1 MKNTQH
7 LTIIAFMATAL
18 LCSCGNKTLLDDT
31 RTFANDTWM
40 RFTPEHFDIHA
51 TSTDDCYNFNVTLTI
66 DTARYR
72 ETALPIMIEM
82 QSPEHEKRTLFS
94 TILFRN
100 HEGSWLGS
108 FDDNGLLTVTQTVR
122 QFYFFNTT
130 GTHSLDLSQRTHRY
144 EIHGIKS
151 LNLNITK
158 AKLEYPE

>member
-82 QSPEHEKRTLFS
+82 
-94 TILFRN
+94 
-100 HEGSWLGS
+100 
-108 FDDNGLLTVTQTVR
+108 
-122 QFYFFNTT
+122 
-130 GTHSLDLSQRTHRY
+130 
-144 EIHGIKS
+144 
-151 LNLNITK
+151 
-158 AKLEYPE
+158 